1 MKKIVLVLS
10 FAFFAMTMSAVPA
23 RPGQWKTVKLNDG
36 REVRVELCG
45 DEHARF
51 WRDADGNVYVEEE
64 GKETYALADFEKISA
79 RAAKR
84 RAAINTER
92 MKRAARGP
100 HKIDLGEEHAPYI
113 GTKKGLIILVNLE
126 TPSSKAATV
135 SST

>member
-51 WRDADGNVYVEEE
+51 WRDADGNVSQHDGQRGAEGLRYV
-64 GKETYALADFEKISA
+64 FA
-79 RAAKR
+79 R
-84 RAAINTER
+84 
-92 MKRAARGP
+92 
-100 HKIDLGEEHAPYI
+100 EH
-113 GTKKGLIILVNLE
+113 GGLIIAVCGPVPDNIAKTGDATPLAVVAIIAILAAFGLVVARRRRE
-126 TPSSKAATV
+126 K
-135 SST
+135 